1 MTHITADT
9 LDSLAALSAL
19 ELTKEESVSLSDDI
33 ERILTYID
41 QLAELDTDGVEPT
54 YQVTGLQNVWRL
66 DEEVAPELTREQL
79 LELANENVSNEQI
92 KVPKVL

>member
-1 MTHITADT
+1 MTHITADM
-9 LDSLAALSAL
+9 LAQLATLSAL
-19 ELTKEESVSLSDDI
+19 ELTPQETDSLSGDI

-54 YQVTGLQNVWRL
+54 YQVNNVQNVWRA
-66 DEEVAPELTREQL
+66 DEVDHGQVNRETLLQL
-79 LELANENVSNEQI
+79 AGDQVSAGQV